1 MNARSRPG
9 RLARVALV
17 ALLLAATGLAHAQDS
32 LETAKRAELERIR
45 REAAEKRAAASRL
58 KGQETQAVGQL
69 RRTERELN
77 QTRRRLRTL
86 QSRHRTLDTQL
97 RSTKVDLERS
107 IVALNDR
114 RDRLARRLRNLYKR
128 GPARDLEFLLSPS
141 SFAQLLARWDFLV
154 MVAEQDRVL
163 MEDVRSRK
171 QQVEV
176 TQDRLEDNLTQVQ
189 RTAKRTN
196 AENSRLATLRQTRAS
211 SVKQIKT
218 QREAYEEAAAELERT
233 ARAIQSLL
241 ARLERQRREE
251 TDKAKAQGRVPQP
264 YTGNF
269 AQGQGRLPWPLR
281 GSVVGRFGPETH
293 PKWGTT
299 TLNNGID
306 IEAPIGTPVRAV
318 AKGRVDYTSEDF
330 SMYGK
335 IIVVNHG
342 DGYYTL
348 YGHLSDILAS
358 QGQEVAS
365 GQTIA
370 RSGDT
375 GSLKGPILHFEVRKG
390 AGSLNPQSWL
400 E

>member
-1 MNARSRPG
+1 MGFRPARA
-9 RLARVALV
+9 ARALL
-17 ALLLAATGLAHAQDS
+17 ALLLLVAGGLAQAQDS
-32 LETAKRAELERIR
+32 LETTQRAELERVR
-45 REAAEKRAAASRL
+45 RAAAEKRAAASRL
-58 KGQETQAVGQL
+58 KGQETQALGQL

-86 QSRHRTLDTQL
+86 QNRHSSLDTQL
-97 RSTKVDLERS
+97 RSTRVDLERS

-114 RDRLARRLRNLYKR
+114 RARLAKRLRNLYKR
-128 GPARDLEFLLSPS
+128 GPARDLEFLLSPR

-163 MEDVRSRK
+163 MEDVKSRK

-176 TQDRLEDNLTQVQ
+176 TEGRLETNLTEIQ
-189 RTAKRTN
+189 RTSKRTT
-196 AENSRLATLRQTRAS
+196 AENDRLATLRRARAT
-211 SVKQIKT
+211 SVSQIKT
-218 QREAYEEAAAELERT
+218 QRESYEEAAAELERT

-251 TDKAKAQGRVPQP
+251 SDKAKSQGRVPQP

-269 AQGQGRLPWPLR
+269 AQGQGRLPWPVR

-306 IEAPIGTPVRAV
+306 IEAPVGTAVRAV

-348 YGHLSDILAS
+348 YGHLSDIMTS
-358 QGQEVAS
+358 VGQEVAS

-390 AGSLNPQSWL
+390 ASSLNPQSWL